1 MNKIEMYSR
10 MMDMANQCGDYELFQ
25 EMENRLQRAKD
36 EQNARAELSARRNA
50 PKLSAIRNILKQ
62 SPHGATAVEIL
73 WADSSFFE
81 GTSTHTIVN
90 LLRGMVRNGE
100 VEARKIPQCCGS
112 RSNTYV
118 LVEVR

>member
-10 MMDMANQCGDYELFQ
+10 MMDMANQCGDYELSQ
-25 EMENRLQRAKD
+25 EMENKLERAKW
-36 EQNARAELSARRNA
+36 EQSERAEQSARRNA
-50 PKLSAIRNILKQ
+50 RKLSAIRNILKKDPQ
-62 SPHGATAVEIL
+62 GATAVEIL
-73 WADSSFFE
+73 WADTDTFE
-81 GTSTHTIVN
+81 GVSTHTIVN

-100 VEARKIPQCCGS
+100 VEAKKIPQGCGA